1 MNRYLDKVLYEYKL
15 AQWKHKNQLRNYALV
30 AKPNKPIVP
39 IVASVAK
46 ADTQRDYSG
55 LTKPKERM
63 VMDQYMSNKVLS
75 TLPTN
80 KTTNF
85 YLESKNVK
93 GPTLG
98 NMMGNFPDAGTFN
111 GNVTLL
117 PTYTQVV
124 QG

>member
-1 MNRYLDKVLYEYKL
+1 MGEKISKISTTN
-15 AQWKHKNQLRNYALV
+15 HK
-30 AKPNKPIVP
+30 P

-55 LTKPKERM
+55 LSKPKERM